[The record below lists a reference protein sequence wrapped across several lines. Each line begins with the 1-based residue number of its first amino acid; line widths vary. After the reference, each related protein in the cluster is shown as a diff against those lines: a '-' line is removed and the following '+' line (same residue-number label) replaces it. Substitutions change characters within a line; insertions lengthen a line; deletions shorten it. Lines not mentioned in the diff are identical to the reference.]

1 MGQFKPMVKMETTEP
16 SVELKLKKGGKVAHK
31 SMKDKSEGGFKPM
44 SKMADGGVLAA
55 LAGTPAL
62 LGRPAINA
70 PIRAPGKPSMAARRM
85 AMAKLQAGANR
96 APMAPP
102 SGLPVTPPALM
113 SKKGGEVESKA
124 DAKKEVAFMEKNKA
138 PKKMIKDE
146 KTEEG
151 LKCGGKAKYATGGVV
166 NGQGGYK
173 TGGVVKGQ
181 AGYATG
187 GVAKGN
193 GGGYKSG
200 GKAKKF
206 AEGGKIDTGRPQQMP
221 QGKKSPSKPVRIN
234 ELAGTFKK
242 GGNVKKYASGGT
254 NTLTGGPTNTVLR
267 SPVVGPENPIPVNPS
282 PRSPFGRWAN
292 NTIGPQKYISKPYS
306 GPSQGLP
313 QNGGPSHYQPN
324 SDIDMDPQTA
334 NPLAT
339 MKKGGKAKKF
349 AEGGDMQSDRET
361 QGYNKWKANQKAENE
376 ADVKGF
382 DDMLSYI
389 PRKLH
394 DAFKSMTGQGAVTD
408 TKTTVSRTVSPPA
421 KKRGGK
427 IGK

>member
-1 MGQFKPMVKMETTEP
+1 MGQFKSMVKMETTEP
-16 SVELKLKKGGKVAHK
+16 SVELKLKKGGSVAHK
-31 SMKDKSEGGFKPM
+31 SIKDKSENGFKPM
-44 SKMADGGVLAA
+44 TKMADGGVLAA

-70 PIRAPGKPSMAARRM
+70 PIRAPGKPSMAARRL
-85 AMAKLQAGANR
+85 AMAKLQAGANS

-102 SGLPVTPPALM
+102 TGLPTGIPM
-113 SKKGGEVESKA
+113 RKKGGEVESKA

-166 NGQGGYK
+166 NGQ
-173 TGGVVKGQ
+173 
-181 AGYATG
+181 AGFATG

-193 GGGYKSG
+193 AGGFKSG
-200 GKAKKF
+200 GKTKKF

-267 SPVVGPENPIPVNPS
+267 SPVVGPANPTLPVKTS
-282 PRSPFGRWAN
+282 PMSPFGGWAN

-313 QNGGPSHYQPN
+313 QNGGPSHYQPAGPN
-324 SDIDMDPQTA
+324 DTDVDNDGKKL
-334 NPLAT
+334 NPLAA
-339 MKKGGKAKKF
+339 MKKGGRAKKF
-349 AEGGDMQSDRET
+349 SEGGDAQSDRET
-361 QGYNKWKANQKAENE
+361 QGYNKWKANEKANNE
-376 ADVKGF
+376 ADVQGF
-382 DDMLSYI
+382 DNMLSYI
-389 PRKLH
+389 PRKLKE
-394 DAFKSMTGQGAVTD
+394 AFKSMTGQGAVTD
-408 TKTTVSRTVSPPA
+408 TKTTVSRTVSPPT

>member
-1 MGQFKPMVKMETTEP
+1 MSEFKSMVKMETTEP
-16 SVELKLKKGGKVAHK
+16 SVELKLKKGGSVAHK
-31 SMKDKSEGGFKPM
+31 SIKDKSENGFKPM
-44 SKMADGGVLAA
+44 TKMADGGVLAA

-70 PIRAPGKPSMAARRM
+70 PIRAPGKPSMAARRL
-85 AMAKLQAGANR
+85 AMAKLQAGANS

-102 SGLPVTPPALM
+102 TGLPTGIPM
-113 SKKGGEVESKA
+113 RKKGGEVESKA

-166 NGQGGYK
+166 
-173 TGGVVKGQ
+173 KGQ
-181 AGYATG
+181 AGFATG

-193 GGGYKSG
+193 AGGFKSG
-200 GKAKKF
+200 GKTKKF

-267 SPVVGPENPIPVNPS
+267 SPVVGPANPTLPVKTS
-282 PRSPFGRWAN
+282 PMSPFGGWAN

-313 QNGGPSHYQPN
+313 QNGGPSHYQPAGPN
-324 SDIDMDPQTA
+324 DTDVDNDGKKL
-334 NPLAT
+334 NPLAA
-339 MKKGGKAKKF
+339 MKKGGRAKKF
-349 AEGGDMQSDRET
+349 SEGGDAQSDRET
-361 QGYNKWKANQKAENE
+361 QGYNKWKANEKANNE
-376 ADVKGF
+376 ADVQGF
-382 DDMLSYI
+382 DNMLSYI
-389 PRKLH
+389 PRKLKE
-394 DAFKSMTGQGAVTD
+394 AFKSMTGQGAVTD
-408 TKTTVSRTVSPPA
+408 TKTTVSRTVSPPT

>member
-1 MGQFKPMVKMETTEP
+1 METTEP
-16 SVELKLKKGGKVAHK
+16 SVELKLKKGGSVAHK
-31 SMKDKSEGGFKPM
+31 SIKDKSENGFKPM
-44 SKMADGGVLAA
+44 TKMADGGVLAA

-70 PIRAPGKPSMAARRM
+70 PIRAPGKPSMAARRL
-85 AMAKLQAGANR
+85 AMAKLQAGANS

-102 SGLPVTPPALM
+102 TGLPTGIPM
-113 SKKGGEVESKA
+113 RKKGGEVESKA

-166 NGQGGYK
+166 NGQGGFK

-181 AGYATG
+181 AGFATG

-193 GGGYKSG
+193 AGGFKSG
-200 GKAKKF
+200 GKTKKF

-267 SPVVGPENPIPVNPS
+267 SPVVGPANPTLPVKTS
-282 PRSPFGRWAN
+282 PMSPFGGWAN

-313 QNGGPSHYQPN
+313 QNGGPSHYQPAGPN
-324 SDIDMDPQTA
+324 DTDVDNDGKKL
-334 NPLAT
+334 NPLAA
-339 MKKGGKAKKF
+339 MKKGGRAKKF
-349 AEGGDMQSDRET
+349 SEGGDAQSDRET
-361 QGYNKWKANQKAENE
+361 QGYNKWKANEKANNE
-376 ADVKGF
+376 ADVQGF
-382 DDMLSYI
+382 DNMLSYI
-389 PRKLH
+389 PRKLKE
-394 DAFKSMTGQGAVTD
+394 AFKSMTGQGAVTD
-408 TKTTVSRTVSPPA
+408 TKTTVSRTVSPPT

>member
-1 MGQFKPMVKMETTEP
+1 METTEP
-16 SVELKLKKGGKVAHK
+16 SVELKLKKGGSVAHK
-31 SMKDKSEGGFKPM
+31 SIKDKSENGFKPM
-44 SKMADGGVLAA
+44 TKMADGGVLAA

-70 PIRAPGKPSMAARRM
+70 PIRAPGKPSMAARRL
-85 AMAKLQAGANR
+85 AMAKLQAGANS

-102 SGLPVTPPALM
+102 TGLPTGIPM
-113 SKKGGEVESKA
+113 RKKGGEVESKA

-166 NGQGGYK
+166 NGQ
-173 TGGVVKGQ
+173 
-181 AGYATG
+181 AGFATG

-193 GGGYKSG
+193 AGGFKSG
-200 GKAKKF
+200 GKTKKF

-267 SPVVGPENPIPVNPS
+267 SPVVGPANPTLPVKTS
-282 PRSPFGRWAN
+282 PMSPFGGWAN

-313 QNGGPSHYQPN
+313 QNGGPSHYQPAGPN
-324 SDIDMDPQTA
+324 DTDVDNDGKKL
-334 NPLAT
+334 NPLAA
-339 MKKGGKAKKF
+339 MKKGGRAKKF
-349 AEGGDMQSDRET
+349 SEGGDAQSDRET
-361 QGYNKWKANQKAENE
+361 QGYNKWKANEKANNE
-376 ADVKGF
+376 ADVQGF
-382 DDMLSYI
+382 DNMLSYI

-394 DAFKSMTGQGAVTD
+394 EAFKSMTGQGAVTD
-408 TKTTVSRTVSPPA
+408 TKTTVSRTVSPPT